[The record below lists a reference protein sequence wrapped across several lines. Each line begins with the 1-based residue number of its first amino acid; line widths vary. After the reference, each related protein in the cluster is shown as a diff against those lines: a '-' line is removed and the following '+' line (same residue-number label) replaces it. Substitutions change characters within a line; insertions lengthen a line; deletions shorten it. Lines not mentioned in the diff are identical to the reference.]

1 MQAELTKYTD
11 YYKSRHSG
19 YVLEW
24 DHSLG
29 TMILRAK
36 FRSGI
41 KELSVSM
48 YQGITLLLFNANSE
62 MSFLDIKEQTNMG
75 KECDKLLPND
85 LLTFFCFKTIVNS
98 NEHSRV

>member
-1 MQAELTKYTD
+1 MT
-11 YYKSRHSG
+11 
-19 YVLEW
+19 
-24 DHSLG
+24 
-29 TMILRAK
+29 LRAK

-75 KECDKLLPND
+75 EDCDKLLPID
-85 LLTFFCFKTIVNS
+85 LLMFFCFKTTVNS